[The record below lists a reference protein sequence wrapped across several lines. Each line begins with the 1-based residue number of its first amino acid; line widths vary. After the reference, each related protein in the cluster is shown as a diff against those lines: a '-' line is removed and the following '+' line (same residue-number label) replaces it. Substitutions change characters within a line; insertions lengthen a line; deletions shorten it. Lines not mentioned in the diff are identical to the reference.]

1 MYRLMQGDCLELMKT
16 IEAGSV
22 DLVLCDPPYGTMNG
36 SGKTFKDTFGDKY
49 NWDNVL
55 PFGPM
60 FAHLDRV
67 LRQNGRAVLF
77 SQEPFT
83 FGLMKNAIPNLP
95 FSYRMV
101 WEKNNFANA
110 LGAASAPVNY
120 FEDILMF
127 QKKRNIHDLEG
138 VHPLRPYFKQVL
150 DFVGLNLKEINKR
163 LGHRK
168 AEYCFYVTPKKAVLS
183 ELGGKIDHTLRVG
196 SSQFALCTE
205 PTYKELID
213 KFGIDKM
220 RGFRQYKELK
230 KIDNTYKDSR
240 TKKLNDSYPCTFN
253 LPPNQKHKSN
263 IFKYSK
269 PPQSVHPTQKPVPL
283 LCDLIETFSRP
294 NDLILDF
301 TMGSGSTG
309 VAAIKTGRRFIGIE
323 QSPKYFK
330 ITQARLKAVQTKLF

>member
-1 MYRLMQGDCLELMKT
+1 MYKLMQGDCLELMKT

-49 NWDNVL
+49 NWDNIL

-60 FAHLDRV
+60 FTHLDRV

-83 FGLMKNAIPNLP
+83 FGLMSHAIPNLP

-110 LGAASAPVNY
+110 LGAKSAPVNY

-127 QKKRNIHDLEG
+127 QKRHDYEAL
-138 VHPLRPYFKQVL
+138 HPLRPYFKQVL

-163 LGHRK
+163 LGHRR
-168 AEYCFYVTPKKAVLS
+168 AEHCFYVTPKKALLT
-183 ELGGKIDHTLRVG
+183 ELGGGIDHTLRVG
-196 SSQFALCTE
+196 SSQFALCIE

-220 RGFRQYKELK
+220 RGFKRYAQLK
-230 KIDNTYKDSR
+230 AIDIRFKQ
-240 TKKLNDSYPCTFN
+240 KQAPTFN
-253 LPPNQKHKSN
+253 LPPNKKHKSN

-269 PPQSVHPTQKPVPL
+269 PTKSVHPTQKPVPL

-309 VAAIKTGRRFIGIE
+309 VAVIKTGRRFIGIE
-323 QSPKYFK
+323 QNPKYFK
-330 ITQARLKAVQTKLF
+330 IAQTRLKAVQTKLF

>member
-1 MYRLMQGDCLELMKT
+1 MYKLMQGDCLELMKT
-16 IEAGSV
+16 IDAGSV
-22 DLVLCDPPYGTMNG
+22 DLVLCDPPYGTIKGMNL
-36 SGKTFKDTFGDKY
+36 GKWSKDTTK
-49 NWDNVL
+49 WDNVL
-55 PFGPM
+55 PFDEM
-60 FAHLDRV
+60 FAHLDRI
-67 LRQNGRAVLF
+67 LRQNGRVVLF
-77 SQEPFT
+77 GQEPFT
-83 FGLMKNAIPNLP
+83 SDLIKHALPNLP

-101 WEKNNFANA
+101 WEKDTFANGLSA
-110 LGAASAPVNY
+110 KKAPVNY

-127 QKKRNIHDLEG
+127 QKRHDYEAL
-138 VHPLRPYFKQVL
+138 HPLRPYFKQVL

-163 LGHRK
+163 LGHRR
-168 AEYCFYVTPKKAVLS
+168 AEHCFYVTPKKAMLS

-220 RGFRQYKELK
+220 QGFERYANLK
-230 KIDNTYKDSR
+230 AIDNKF
-240 TKKLNDSYPCTFN
+240 KQEQAPTFN
-253 LPPNQKHKSN
+253 LPPNRKHKSN

-269 PPQSVHPTQKPVPL
+269 PTKSVHPTQKPVPL

-323 QSPKYFK
+323 QDPKYFK
-330 ITQARLKAVQTKLF
+330 IAEDRLKSIQMKLM